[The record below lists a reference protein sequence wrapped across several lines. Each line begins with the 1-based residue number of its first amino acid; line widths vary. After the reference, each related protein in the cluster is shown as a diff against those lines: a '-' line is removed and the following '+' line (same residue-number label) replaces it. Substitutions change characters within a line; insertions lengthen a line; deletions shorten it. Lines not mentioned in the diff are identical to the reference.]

1 MNAESFFYV
10 GGIAAMIVYNYL
22 EKNIKPSVIY
32 LAVDPAVSKVYGS
45 GKLLKITVEGDL
57 ERAHVGMIN
66 KDGNFNPDVGNG
78 IEYILRGN
86 AIEELA
92 MKAVDWAF
100 V

>member
-1 MNAESFFYV
+1 MNTEHSFYV
-10 GGIAAMIVYNYL
+10 GGEAASIVYNYL
-22 EKNIKPSVIY
+22 EKNIKPNVIH
-32 LAVDPAVSKVYGS
+32 LAVDPEVSKVYGS

-57 ERAHVGMIN
+57 DRAHVGMIN

-78 IEYILRGN
+78 IEYVLRGN